1 MASLDLTGKT
11 ALVTGASRGIGRA
24 IALQLAHHGAA
35 VALASRSRDACETV
49 AQEIRAGGGKAS
61 TFACDLGDEGSVQRF
76 AAALLEEFPAVDIF
90 AANAGMV
97 THVGGLAKLRPEPL
111 DAMWAANLKGHLA
124 LLQKLLPGMASRREG
139 AVVFTGSI
147 SGLTGEAKLGG
158 YAITKAAEMQLVRNI
173 AVEYGRHNVR
183 ANAVAPGLVRTDM
196 TKPLWSDPATLGRM
210 LSGTPLGRIA
220 EPDDVAAAV
229 VFLASPA
236 ARCITG
242 QVLVIDGGAL
252 VGMGTS
258 A

>member
-1 MASLDLTGKT
+1 MDFAGKT

-24 IALQLAHHGAA
+24 IALEFARRGAA
-35 VALASRSRDACETV
+35 VALASRSREACEAV
-49 AQEIRAGGGKAS
+49 AEEIRAAGGKAAA
-61 TFACDLGDEGSVQRF
+61 FACDLGD
-76 AAALLEEFPAVDIF
+76 AAAVDALGKLLLERYPTLDIV

-97 THVGGLAKLRPEPL
+97 GHVGGLAKLKAAAL
-111 DAMWAANLKGHLA
+111 DAMWSANLKGHLA
-124 LLQKLLPGMASRREG
+124 LLQALLPGMAARRDG

-196 TKPLWSDPATLGRM
+196 TRPLWSDPAKLERM
-210 LSGTPLGRIA
+210 LSAVPLGRIV

-252 VGMGTS
+252 AGTGTP